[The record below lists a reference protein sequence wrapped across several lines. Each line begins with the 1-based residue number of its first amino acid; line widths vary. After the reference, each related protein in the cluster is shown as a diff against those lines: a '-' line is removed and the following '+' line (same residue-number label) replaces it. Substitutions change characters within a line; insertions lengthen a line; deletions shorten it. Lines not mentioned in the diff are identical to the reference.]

1 MVLEGG
7 RKNDHIDGKKGND
20 IVYGK
25 KGDDAL
31 FGSKGRDQIYGSNG
45 DDYLSGGSDDDILE
59 GGSGAD
65 VFALSS
71 GRDRII
77 DFNMED
83 GDKIAIQGHD
93 VGNFTVTPT
102 EFGSLVSVEG
112 YGSLEID
119 ISLEGID
126 LVIYVVQAV

>member
-1 MVLEGG
+1 MTKATHARGVLVAKASIGAREDCESPT
-7 RKNDHIDGKKGND
+7 RLH
-20 IVYGK
+20 
-25 KGDDAL
+25 L
-31 FGSKGRDQIYGSNG
+31 
-45 DDYLSGGSDDDILE
+45 LSAE

-77 DFNMED
+77 DFNLED

-126 LVIYVVQAV
+126 LAIYVVQAV